1 MPSKMNCHFL
11 AMRVEH
17 PASHYLLRLIAPR
30 AHPRLGRCSHHPYI
44 YMPSKMN
51 CNPAAPPLLFSAQ
64 VLPFMTSLAPVM
76 VVCCHRCFCR
86 VLASKMNFV
95 GVCP

>member
-11 AMRVEH
+11 AMCVEH

-30 AHPRLGRCSHHPYI
+30 AHPRLGRCSHHAYI

-51 CNPAAPPLLFSAQ
+51 CNPARASSCCSALFGYVQ
-64 VLPFMTSLAPVM
+64 P
-76 VVCCHRCFCR
+76 
-86 VLASKMNFV
+86 
-95 GVCP
+95 

>member
-30 AHPRLGRCSHHPYI
+30 AHPRLNVSG
-44 YMPSKMN
+44 MKGN
-51 CNPAAPPLLFSAQ
+51 CFMSCADSLLVTPCALQ
-64 VLPFMTSLAPVM
+64 
-76 VVCCHRCFCR
+76 
-86 VLASKMNFV
+86 
-95 GVCP
+95 